1 MPIISG
7 HLKTMTTR
15 TSAVAEVWVQST
27 EVMPRDK
34 EVIVPETTKIP
45 VDDGKVEFTA
55 YPGRATIILV
65 YMDSTPNA
73 PIPIFIT
80 DEETQTIGDVIT
92 AGRDDEFQNPSEV
105 ENLIKQALEAVNRM
119 QGTSDAAIA
128 AAKEAKDSQDAAKVS
143 EDNAKSSEESAAA
156 SAAHALGSQTAAK
169 TSEDN
174 AKKSEDASALSKK
187 NAKAS
192 EDAAGTS
199 ERNAKES
206 ELAAKEARDQIEE
219 FGVADGSVTDEKL
232 SPELWEKIE
241 SGGVANAVSNINAD
255 GAGKLVKVGDNG
267 RVTTDAPVDNAD
279 VANKGYVDGAVA
291 KGGAQVFSA
300 SFLLEAYSGETD
312 VNGGFYSGKN
322 ITKVSGD
329 DFNSWCYQEDNGNGL
344 LIDTGIYTI
353 SIASVRVRNPKNNS
367 ALTTNNPVKCS
378 ILYGGRNN
386 FGDVDA
392 RMIVSS
398 PDYNINQNGW
408 YQTGAGKNHSNDASA
423 TVNVNGRTKLLFS
436 TFGYGGSMNFALA
449 VNIVK
454 LR

>member
-73 PIPIFIT
+73 PIPVFIT
-80 DEETQTIGDVIT
+80 DEEEQTLGDIIT
-92 AGRDDEFQNPSEV
+92 AGREDAFQNPTEV

-128 AAKEAKDSQDAAKVS
+128 AAEAAKDSQDAAKVS
-143 EDNAKSSEESAAA
+143 EDNAKSSEEAA
-156 SAAHALGSQTAAK
+156 SASAAQALGSQTAAK

-174 AKKSEDASALSKK
+174 AKKSEDAASLSEK

-206 ELAAKEARDQIEE
+206 ELAAQAARNQIEE
-219 FGVADGSVTDEKL
+219 FGVSDGSVTKEKL

-241 SGGVANAVSNINAD
+241 NGGVGNAVSAINAD

-312 VNGGFYSGKN
+312 INGGFYAGKN

-329 DFNSWCYQEDNGNGL
+329 DFNSWCYQKDNGNGL

-353 SIASVRVRNPKNNS
+353 SIASIRVRNPKNNS
-367 ALTTNNPVKCS
+367 ALTANNPVKCS
-378 ILYGGRNN
+378 ILYGGENN

-436 TFGYGGSMNFALA
+436 TFGYGGSMNSALA

>member
-143 EDNAKSSEESAAA
+143 EDNAKSSEESAAT
-156 SAAHALGSQTAAK
+156 SAAQALGSQTAAK

-174 AKKSEDASALSKK
+174 AKKSEDASAAAEQRTLDAEGRVKESES
-187 NAKAS
+187 NAKRS
-192 EDAAGTS
+192 E
-199 ERNAKES
+199 ENARTS

-232 SPELWEKIE
+232 SPELREKIDGGGGKAE
-241 SGGVANAVSNINAD
+241 HFGAAFDGFTRGLSSDKEGYVKLNDLTKISGDEFPSWCGVA
-255 GAGKLVKVGDNG
+255 
-267 RVTTDAPVDNAD
+267 P
-279 VANKGYVDGAVA
+279 
-291 KGGAQVFSA
+291 
-300 SFLLEAYSGETD
+300 
-312 VNGGFYSGKN
+312 NGGSLYLM
-322 ITKVSGD
+322 D
-329 DFNSWCYQEDNGNGL
+329 
-344 LIDTGIYTI
+344 GIYTV
-353 SIASVRVRNPKNNS
+353 SIFPTRKTQKVDGDRNI
-367 ALTTNNPVKCS
+367 ALV
-378 ILYGGRNN
+378 GRSFTIQCLTFPNWDD
-386 FGDVDA
+386 FDSHDMSRIFTAQDEGVVYPTGRGQWSDH
-392 RMIVSS
+392 RIVSS
-398 PDYNINQNGW
+398 LTLRGTDATRAIFVKTRMNLHFSGLL
-408 YQTGAGKNHSNDASA
+408 NDVKTSS
-423 TVNVNGRTKLLFS
+423 VS
-436 TFGYGGSMNFALA
+436 FGVSIIKHA
-449 VNIVK
+449 
-454 LR
+454 